1 MDPSWLSAFMK
12 EQGSFGF
19 WRWGGREY
27 VHLHVY
33 VHVQAREYSKH
44 VCTCV
49 ERSEVNLGC
58 HSSLLLVVHFVFEM
72 GSATE
77 TWGSVIG

>member
-49 ERSEVNLGC
+49 ERSEVNL
-58 HSSLLLVVHFVFEM
+58 VHLPQMLFISVFM
-72 GSATE
+72 H
-77 TWGSVIG
+77 V